1 MVVIMRMLDYIRK
14 EVEEKAMLNLAVSKL
29 VIPVLRIFDKRIPH
43 LAYKKD
49 SPRLHGVKHK
59 INCVN

>member
-1 MVVIMRMLDYIRK
+1 
-14 EVEEKAMLNLAVSKL
+14 MLNLAVSKL

-59 INCVN
+59 INCVNLININVAGVIFPFKASN